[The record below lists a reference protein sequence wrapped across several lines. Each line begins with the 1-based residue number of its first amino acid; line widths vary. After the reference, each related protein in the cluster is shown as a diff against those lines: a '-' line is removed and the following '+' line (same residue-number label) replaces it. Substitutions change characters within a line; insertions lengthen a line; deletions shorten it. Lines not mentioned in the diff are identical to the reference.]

1 MDQTLDEVN
10 KHCGEQV
17 QAYASCVE
25 SHGDSWKTDCLDLR
39 KALTE
44 CSDKNV
50 TLMKM
55 VRLSC
60 QPVIDRYQECLNRNA
75 QSPQVCID
83 ALRDLYE
90 CTESVGQMMDKMNS
104 LKSKHGPVLPGK
116 TIDETSK

>member
-17 QAYASCVE
+17 QAYASCVDQH
-25 SHGDSWKTDCLDLR
+25 SDTWKTDCLDLR

-55 VRLSC
+55 
-60 QPVIDRYQECLNRNA
+60 
-75 QSPQVCID
+75 
-83 ALRDLYE
+83 
-90 CTESVGQMMDKMNS
+90 
-104 LKSKHGPVLPGK
+104 
-116 TIDETSK
+116 